1 MPRWGARGL
10 LDILEGRI
18 SDKAVRG
25 FTWIVALLAAAVG
38 IVWIVW

>member
-25 FTWIVALLAAAVG
+25 FTWIVVG
-38 IVWIVW
+38 IVWVVFGR